1 MSQEPY
7 CDHGPLDACRCL
19 IEQANQS
26 AAAAGQAAR
35 ELHAERFPAGAEDMR
50 EAGDNMQA
58 DAENMHVYA
67 HEFDPI
73 GGFVCAE
80 CGMPTESEPCKEHQ
94 PIAHSRMT

>member
-7 CDHGPLDACRCL
+7 CDHGPLDICRCL
-19 IEQANQS
+19 AKDRAAEQIAV
-26 AAAAGQAAR
+26 GHTR
-35 ELHAERFPAGAEDMR
+35 PGPEPG
-50 EAGDNMQA
+50 A

-73 GGFVCAE
+73 GGYVCAE

-94 PIAHSRMT
+94 PIAYSKIT